1 MLDKDFKRNL
11 FRTEVI
17 LIVALIIVIP
27 LALLD
32 KPSITGFVASDLFRQ
47 NLNFTVDKSQAL
59 DITSVSGQQVY
70 ISSLSLSGE
79 VIGSGSVAIYLSNK
93 AGEQVLVYTNVG
105 QAKAR
110 NNMITGA
117 AIGAK
122 TDVQAAKGDSVMLNY
137 GRELT
142 WPGSLG
148 IGSPGEFVNTCA
160 QSCYLDPNKFMSKDF
175 ELQVFVEPGT
185 KVKITEIFY
194 TIGG

>member
-11 FRTEVI
+11 FKVEVI

-27 LALLD
+27 LALF

-59 DITSVSGQQVY
+59 DITSVSGQQVF

-79 VIGSGSVAIYLSNK
+79 VIGPGGVAIYLSNK
-93 AGEQVLVYTNVG
+93 AGEKVLVYTNIG
-105 QAKAR
+105 QAKSKP
-110 NNMITGA
+110 NFITGA
-117 AIGAK
+117 AIGAE
-122 TDVQAAKGDSVMLNY
+122 TEVQAAKGDSILLNY

-142 WPGSLG
+142 WPGNIG
-148 IGSPGEFVNTCA
+148 IGSPGAFVNTCA
-160 QSCYLDPNKFMSKDF
+160 QSCYLDPNKFTSKDF

>member
-27 LALLD
+27 LALF

-79 VIGSGSVAIYLSNK
+79 VIGPGSVAIYLSND
-93 AGEQVLVYTNVG
+93 AGEKVLVYTNVG

-110 NNMITGA
+110 NNIITGA
-117 AIGAK
+117 AIGAE
-122 TDVQAAKGDSVMLNY
+122 TEVEAAEGDSILLDY
-137 GRELT
+137 GKELT
-142 WPGSLG
+142 WPGDIG
-148 IGSPGEFVNTCA
+148 TGSPGEFVNTCV

-194 TIGG
+194 TITD